1 MQTRIATRETTKRTA
16 KRTGRMGAAMVVT
29 NHVGAQQKRGWG
41 RVEEDEEGL
50 VAEPVALYLED
61 EDKRALLRAVMIEGT
76 DGVDSDE
83 GAGLCDMTFFPSIF
97 LSDFNCANRQL
108 KLIL

>member
-41 RVEEDEEGL
+41 RVEEDGEGL
-50 VAEPVALYLED
+50 VAEPVALYLEEDD
-61 EDKRALLRAVMIEGT
+61 ERALLRVSLRRQTARTARKVLAH
-76 DGVDSDE
+76 VPAPS
-83 GAGLCDMTFFPSIF
+83 FQSIF
-97 LSDFNCANRQL
+97 CQISTAPIDN
-108 KLIL
+108 